1 MSKIARM
8 AVMVLIAYGVTTC
21 VILRSI
27 DVHLYT
33 IANSIASMD
42 EHLDTMDTNLDNAEQ
57 SLSSID
63 GHLDTMDT
71 NLADK

>member
-1 MSKIARM
+1 MIKIARM
-8 AVMVLIAYGVTTC
+8 AAMVLIAYGVATC

-27 DVHLYT
+27 DVHLYA
-33 IANSIASMD
+33 IARSLDSID
-42 EHLDTMDTNLDNAEQ
+42 EHLDTMDTNLDNAER